1 MLVLIVVLMIISTVV
16 IAVSRKDKLSFYLIG
31 LCASLV
37 IMMCGVITYI
47 AKMGGYDNA
56 KIVFL
61 FLVPAIQKQLRDLAI
76 PLGQLGYLVALGRC
90 LFPMFLVY
98 IGIYHTHITWVR
110 RHERALRRGH
120 FGVTLLFLV
129 YYYPAV
135 FRWIVDG
142 QYQMLISIRRII
154 LMWIVFCI
162 CEAMFL
168 LGQEYCAITSPYF
181 KRNYRFI
188 MLAMLSVTAL
198 YAMYAIQDPG
208 QIYWFYVSEYIQLG
222 SLSYL
227 QAVLSN
233 RLGWLLVA
241 ACTVFFV
248 GLGTANLISFSRV
261 GQSEHQEEAML
272 QRKFDTAS
280 MGASVFVHSI
290 KNQLLSARVVHKKL
304 GQELAKEEAD
314 MERVKLLSQKLS
326 GMNETMLQRMEEL
339 YRNIKVNYIALTP
352 IDSQAL
358 VQAAL
363 DRLRQ
368 KYPEAEIVVD
378 MQTQDM
384 VLADRTHMAEALYN
398 LLTNAWESANAA
410 ERKQKPEVVFTVRGE
425 RLWLDFDIADN
436 GCGMSRAQQKRI
448 FDPFYTSKN
457 TNFNWGM
464 GLYYVRQITRSHLG
478 HMQIR
483 STEGKG
489 SIFTIMLPRYVP
501 GRTTTER
508 KRETGI

>member
-16 IAVSRKDKLSFYLIG
+16 IAASRKDRLSFYLIG

-37 IMMCGVITYI
+37 VMMCGIITYI
-47 AKMGGYDNA
+47 AKMGGYDSA

-61 FLVPAIQKQLRDLAI
+61 FLMPSIQKMLRDSAI
-76 PLGQLGYLVALGRC
+76 PLGQLGYLVAIGRC
-90 LFPMFLVY
+90 MFPLFLVY

-110 RHERALRRGH
+110 RHEKALCRGH
-120 FGVTLLFLV
+120 LAITLVFLI
-129 YYYPAV
+129 YYFPAV
-135 FRWIVDG
+135 FRGIVDG
-142 QYQMLISIRRII
+142 KYDILVSIRRVI
-154 LMWIVFCI
+154 LLWIVFCI

-168 LGQEYCAITSPYF
+168 MGQEYYAITSPYF
-181 KRNYRFI
+181 KRNYRFVL
-188 MLAMLSVTAL
+188 LAMISVTAL

-208 QIYWFYVSEYIQLG
+208 QIYWFYVSEYVRIG

-233 RLGWLLVA
+233 RLGWLLIA

-248 GLGTANLISFSRV
+248 GLGTVNLISFSRV
-261 GQSEHQEEAML
+261 GQSEHQEEAVL

-280 MGASVFVHSI
+280 MGASVFVHSV
-290 KNQLLSARVVHKKL
+290 KNQLLSARVINKKL
-304 GQELAKEEAD
+304 GQELAKEQPD
-314 MERVKLLSQKLS
+314 MERVKELSQKLS

-339 YRNIKVNYIALTP
+339 YRNIKVNYISLTP
-352 IDSQAL
+352 IDSQEL

-363 DRLRQ
+363 DRLHQ
-368 KYPEAEIVVD
+368 KYPEAEVTVD

-384 VLADRTHMAEALYN
+384 VLVDRTHMAEALYN
-398 LLTNAWESANAA
+398 LLTNAWESACAV
-410 ERKQKPEVVFTVRGE
+410 EHKDKPIVLFTVRGE

-483 STEGKG
+483 SVEGRG
-489 SIFTIMLPRYVP
+489 STFTIMLPRYVP
-501 GRTTTER
+501 GRTTTGR
-508 KRETGI
+508 KRAMDI